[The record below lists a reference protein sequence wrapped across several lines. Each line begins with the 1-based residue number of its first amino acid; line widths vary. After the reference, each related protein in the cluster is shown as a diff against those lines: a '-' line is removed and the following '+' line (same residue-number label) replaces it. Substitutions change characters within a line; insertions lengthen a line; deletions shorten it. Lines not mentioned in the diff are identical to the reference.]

1 MTPVPETKPS
11 LLIRLRDTRDQQAWS
26 LFLELYQPVILRLAQ
41 RRGLQEADAHE
52 VTQDVLL
59 AVAGAIERWETDPA
73 RGAFRSWLNTIAR
86 NLVVNFL
93 IKQGRHPR
101 GSGDSDVHEMLLEQ
115 PAPEGE
121 LSALFDVEA
130 KRQTFQWAAE
140 QVRDEFREATWR
152 AFWMTAVEDVS
163 ANDVARELKITVGSV
178 YVARSRVMK
187 RLREKVEEVRD

>member
-1 MTPVPETKPS
+1 MV
-11 LLIRLRDTRDQQAWS
+11 
-26 LFLELYQPVILRLAQ
+26 LRLAR

-59 AVAGAIERWETDPA
+59 AVAGAIERWETDPR
-73 RGAFRSWLNTIAR
+73 RGSFRAWLGTIAR
-86 NLVVNFL
+86 NATVNFL

-121 LSALFDVEA
+121 LSALFDVET
-130 KRQTFQWAAE
+130 KRQSFRWAAE

-152 AFWMTAVEDVS
+152 AFWMTSVEDVS
-163 ANDVARELKITVGSV
+163 VIDVARDLKITVGSV

-187 RLREKVEEVRD
+187 RLREKVEEARE